1 MDRLINMASFAEI
14 VDAGGLSA
22 AAERLNCSRA
32 VVSKRLSALE
42 QDFGVTLL
50 NRTTRR
56 QSLTEAGQTLYAHCR
71 RMLDEM
77 LSAETRLHEFS
88 ASPSGTLRVSA
99 PHSYGTRV
107 LSKRLPE
114 FLQRYPDI
122 RLELQLADQLA
133 DLAGTAVDIAVRLTD
148 KPAPGLVARKLV
160 GVPYVVC
167 ASPDYLRRH
176 GKPQHPHEL
185 VRHNCLYYVGGIIQT
200 PWHFDGPD
208 GHSVVE
214 VQGSLTVNSVEVLRD
229 AVVGGLGIVAISR
242 YHLTDEIARGDI
254 VELLQDYRL
263 PERAIYLMTLPDRLL
278 PAKTRAFID
287 FLWQRGDPAQ
297 A

>member
-1 MDRLINMASFAEI
+1 MERLINMASFAEV

-22 AAERLNCSRA
+22 AADRLGCSRA
-32 VVSKRLSALE
+32 VISKRLGALE
-42 QDFGVTLL
+42 RDFGVTLL

-71 RMLDEM
+71 RILDEM
-77 LSAETRLHEFS
+77 QSAETQLHEFS
-88 ASPSGTLRVSA
+88 ASPRGTLRVSA
-99 PHSYGTRV
+99 PYSYGARV

-122 RLELQLADQLA
+122 RMELQLADQLA

-148 KPAPGLVARKLV
+148 NPAPGLVARKLV
-160 GVPYVVC
+160 DVPFVVC
-167 ASPDYLRRH
+167 ASPGYLERL
-176 GKPQHPHEL
+176 GVPTHPRDL
-185 VRHNCLYYVGGIIQT
+185 AQHNCLYYVGGLVQT

-214 VQGSLTVNSVEVLRD
+214 VQGSLTVNSVDVLRD
-229 AVVGGLGIVAISR
+229 AVVGGLGVVAISS
-242 YHLTDEIARGDI
+242 YHLSEELAEGRV
-254 VELLQDYRL
+254 VELLADYRL

-287 FLWQRGDPAQ
+287 FLWQRGDSAQ

>member
-1 MDRLINMASFAEI
+1 MERLINMASFAEV

-22 AAERLNCSRA
+22 AADKLNCSRA
-32 VVSKRLSALE
+32 VISKRLGALE
-42 QDFGVTLL
+42 RDFGVTLL

-71 RMLDEM
+71 RILDEM
-77 LSAETRLHEFS
+77 NSAETQLHEFS
-88 ASPSGTLRVSA
+88 TSPRGTLRVSA
-99 PHSYGTRV
+99 PYSYGARV

-122 RLELQLADQLA
+122 RMELQLADQLA
-133 DLAGTAVDIAVRLTD
+133 DLAGTSVDIAVRLTD
-148 KPAPGLVARKLV
+148 NPAPGLVARKLV
-160 GVPYVVC
+160 DVPYIVC
-167 ASPDYLRRH
+167 ASPGYLAQQ
-176 GKPQHPHEL
+176 GTPSHPRDL
-185 VRHNCLYYVGGIIQT
+185 LQYNCLYYVGGILQT

-208 GHSVVE
+208 GHSAVE
-214 VQGSLTVNSVEVLRD
+214 VQGSLTVNSVDVLRD
-229 AVVGGLGIVAISR
+229 AVIGGLGIVAISR
-242 YHLTDEIARGDI
+242 YHLTEELADGRV
-254 VELLQDYRL
+254 VELLGDYRL

-297 A
+297 G